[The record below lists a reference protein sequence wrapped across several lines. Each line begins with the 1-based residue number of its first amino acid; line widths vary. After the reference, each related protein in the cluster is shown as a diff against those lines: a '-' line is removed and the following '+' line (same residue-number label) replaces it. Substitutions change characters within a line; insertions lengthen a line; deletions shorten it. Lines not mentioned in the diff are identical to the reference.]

1 MIFSVVRFVWL
12 VTAQIVLSLAA
23 IYGVSAQTEPTK
35 DLLAAQIRDQG
46 YRCNQPL
53 SASRDLKRSKAD
65 EAVWVLRCNNATYRL
80 RLTPDMAARVRR
92 LK

>member
-1 MIFSVVRFVWL
+1 MIFSVMRFMWL
-12 VTAQIVLSLAA
+12 ITAQIALSLIA
-23 IYGVSAQTEPTK
+23 IQGVSAQTEPTK

-53 SASRDLKRSKAD
+53 SASKDLKRSKAD
-65 EAVWVLRCNNATYRL
+65 EAVWVLRCDNATYRL

>member
-1 MIFSVVRFVWL
+1 MSFSVMRFMWL
-12 VTAQIVLSLAA
+12 VTAQIVLSLTVIQGA
-23 IYGVSAQTEPTK
+23 SAQTEPTK

-46 YRCNQPL
+46 YRCNRPL
-53 SASRDLKRSKAD
+53 SASKDLRRSRAD
-65 EAVWVLRCNNATYRL
+65 SAVWILRCDNASYRL